1 MNKGNNSET
10 LDNFE
15 STIKNLPC
23 KQAGSTP
30 QAVATEGRPL
40 DNLRKQYEEEGFV
53 PTPLQLVDGS
63 ELDQLP
69 NPETLVEYD
78 GKALLLKGC
87 LNAVI
92 GAPKSGKSTLLAWII
107 AMLTSQ
113 GRRVL
118 VVDTEQG
125 KQGLK
130 YTRWRCG
137 ANGGDV
143 KNLSLVDGLA
153 LRGGGA
159 GAVLSIAEAVQS
171 TNADVLII
179 DNYRHLISDEK
190 GTTEAQEVNTALKAL
205 KEQNGTTILAVIH
218 TSRSTG
224 HASAYG
230 MIGAELE
237 REFEH
242 CVKVECEEGSSVRKV
257 KHYAEGT
264 RYAQAQEIGFF
275 TVEEMPTNIQGT
287 IIDHVP
293 ALKWSDGLPMDST
306 RVNRVREF
314 LKNRKGVPFTKAE
327 YQSVTSVKKS
337 QAYDDLA
344 AAVQVGIIKAPE
356 ASTRGARYTPVQA
369 SNDTEEGDSEE

>member
-1 MNKGNNSET
+1 MSKENN
-10 LDNFE
+10 LGNFE

-40 DNLRKQYEEEGFV
+40 DNLKKQYAEGGFT

-107 AMLTSQ
+107 ATLTKQ
-113 GRRVL
+113 GRKVL

-264 RYAQAQEIGFF
+264 RYVQAQEIGFF

-293 ALKWSDGLPMDST
+293 ALKWSDGLPIDSAG
-306 RVNRVREF
+306 VNRVREF
-314 LKNRKGVPFTKAE
+314 LKNRRGAAFTMSE
-327 YQSVTSVKKS
+327 YRNLVQCSESTAKR
-337 QAYDDLA
+337 DLTA
-344 AAVQVGIIKAPE
+344 AAQVGIIKAPE
-356 ASTRGARYTPVQA
+356 ASTRGAKYTIVA
-369 SNDTEEGDSEE
+369 TSEDSEKDSEE